1 MKLLSSIFLY
11 SFIILCII
19 LVLFQIFQIFQI
31 KLTINK
37 IFYCILLF
45 ILLFALN
52 YEAHFLG
59 CYPGNCELS
68 TNMEKIDGDFACQ
81 ESRRVNWRRAFIL
94 SFIPV
99 LVMNCFFIQDFNKH
113 LIYFI
118 IQFFLLYFYFNFD
131 GYHRSSLACNKI

>member
-11 SFIILCII
+11 LFIMLCII
-19 LVLFQIFQIFQI
+19 LVLFQIFLI
-31 KLTINK
+31 KLPINK

-52 YEAHFLG
+52 YEAYFLG

-81 ESRRVNWRRAFIL
+81 ESRRVNWRRSFII
-94 SFIPV
+94 SFIP
-99 LVMNCFFIQDFNKH
+99 LFTMNCFFIEDFNKN

-118 IQFFLLYFYFNFD
+118 IQFFILYFYFNFD
-131 GYHRSSLACNKI
+131 GYHRSSLACNKK